1 MRRWTHCVVHPKKEP
16 AIDALDPSVTVAD
29 IGEFALIDRSVRG
42 RVHPPSTLL
51 GPGDDAAVVAAPDGR
66 VVATTDMLMQD
77 KHFRLDWSSPRDI
90 GRKAIAQNGADIA
103 AMGARCTGFL
113 VALGCPSSL
122 SVSVVDELNEGM
134 WEEAVRAGAAVVGGD
149 VVGST
154 QLVISI
160 TALGDLEGRR
170 PVLRSG
176 ARPGDVVALRG
187 DSGRSAAGLALLEAG
202 DVRFPEL
209 ILSHRVPQPHYES
222 GPAAAIAGA
231 TSMADISDGLVADL
245 THIAEAS
252 GVDVDLDSEVLT
264 PSDELNSAAESLGL
278 DALQWILTGGEDHA
292 LVGTFPSTATLPD
305 GWRRIGRVTGGGGSV
320 TVEGRPVEGTPGWTS
335 F

>member
-1 MRRWTHCVVHPKKEP
+1 M
-16 AIDALDPSVTVAD
+16 AD

-77 KHFRLDWSSPRDI
+77 KHFRLDWSSPHDI

-113 VALGCPSSL
+113 VALGCPSHL
-122 SVSVVDELNEGM
+122 PVSVVDELNDGM
-134 WEEAVRAGAAVVGGD
+134 WEEALRAGAAVVGGD

-176 ARPGDVVALRG
+176 AAPGDVVAVRG
-187 DSGRSAAGLALLEAG
+187 ELGRSAAGLELLDAG
-202 DVRFPEL
+202 IDRFPNL
-209 ILSHRVPQPHYES
+209 IASHRVPQPHYES
-222 GPAAAIAGA
+222 GPAAAIGGA

-245 THIAEAS
+245 QHIAQAS
-252 GVDVDLDSEVLT
+252 TVNLDLYSGSLV
-264 PSDELNSAAESLGL
+264 PSAELVAASAAVGS
-278 DALQWILTGGEDHA
+278 DAQQWVLTGGEDHA
-292 LVGTFPSTATLPD
+292 LVGTFPADAALPD
-305 GWRRIGRVTGGGGSV
+305 GWRSIGRVVAGAGSV
-320 TVEGRPVEGTPGWTS
+320 TVDGRPVKGTPGWTS

>member
-1 MRRWTHCVVHPKKEP
+1 M
-16 AIDALDPSVTVAD
+16 AD
-29 IGEFALIDRSVRG
+29 IGEFALIDRTVRG

-90 GRKAIAQNGADIA
+90 GRKAIAQNGADVA

-113 VALGCPSSL
+113 VALGCPPHL
-122 SVSVVDELNEGM
+122 PVSVVDELNDGM
-134 WEEAVRAGAAVVGGD
+134 WEEATRAGAAVVGGD

-160 TALGDLEGRR
+160 TALGDLGGRS

-176 ARPGDVVALRG
+176 AAAGDVLAVHG
-187 DSGRSAAGLALLEAG
+187 DLGRSAAGLALLAVG
-202 DVRFPEL
+202 DGRFPDL
-209 ILSHRVPQPHYES
+209 TASHRVPQPDYES
-222 GPAAAIAGA
+222 GPAAAVAGA
-231 TSMADISDGLVADL
+231 TSMADVSDGLAADL

-252 GVDVDLDSEVLT
+252 SVNVDIDSGSLVLSADLVD
-264 PSDELNSAAESLGL
+264 AA
-278 DALQWILTGGEDHA
+278 DALNVDAMRWVLTGGEDHA
-292 LVGTFPSTATLPD
+292 LVATFPAAATLPD
-305 GWRRIGRVTGGGGSV
+305 GWRRIGRVTAGAGSV
-320 TVEGRPVEGTPGWTS
+320 TVDGLPLEGAPGWTS